1 MYHKSVSYLYQQ
13 GYIPKNIEYNNLK
26 MNYLSTKMLPSINE
40 KVKWKHDEMKSINEK
55 WNDNHR
61 NEELFNY
68 ITLYFVHKKDSFVDD
83 GIS

>member
-1 MYHKSVSYLYQQ
+1 
-13 GYIPKNIEYNNLK
+13 
-26 MNYLSTKMLPSINE
+26 MLPSINE